1 MKAGYVPFKVKCPI
15 RIIIFGIF
23 TALFLKLNL
32 NTKYRFA
39 CSIWSNNQ
47 CQWLLEFYD
56 TRFTVGITADSLN
69 LHLFQRRHVLPNL
82 TKILSKIKKKLK
94 LLFNI
99 HFGLSI
105 PHHLQVIIN
114 PADALLIS
122 FSTYNICVATARV
135 LFSSERR
142 GCTLHRSHSTK
153 PQEYPQPC
161 PYTSSDFRDVA
172 RSHLV

>member
-1 MKAGYVPFKVKCPI
+1 MHIFTFTLRIDFHASCCSTDKKANIASIGKITVKNNESRVPFKVKCPI

-82 TKILSKIKKKLK
+82 TKILSKIKKKKLK
-94 LLFNI
+94 TVVQYSLWI
-99 HFGLSI
+99 KH
-105 PHHLQVIIN
+105 
-114 PADALLIS
+114 
-122 FSTYNICVATARV
+122 
-135 LFSSERR
+135 
-142 GCTLHRSHSTK
+142 TK
-153 PQEYPQPC
+153 PFASNYK
-161 PYTSSDFRDVA
+161 SS
-172 RSHLV
+172 